1 MDYILGLFDGYVSW
15 LDIIIRAAAAV
26 LVGMII
32 GIEREL
38 SNHPAG
44 MKTHA
49 LVCLGAAVTS
59 MISAEMSVSLL
70 GTDTLKAASVDMS
83 RIASG
88 VVSGIG
94 FIGAGAII
102 KSKDGSVVT
111 GITTA
116 ATVWISGC
124 MGLAI
129 GMGYFRMV
137 TICMIAT
144 LFATITVRWLED
156 KFIKHRGIRFIEI
169 VTENKE
175 TALPVFEDYFDRKQI
190 IITAFDCISEKS
202 SQGEDVS
209 KKFCCRY
216 DLRVPKSIPF
226 NVVMRDLAKME
237 EVNEVYEVNQN
248 NNGSN
253 NTSSKKSH
261 NSHN

>member
-15 LDIIIRAAAAV
+15 IDIIIRAVASV

-49 LVCLGAAVTS
+49 LVCLGSAVTS
-59 MISAEMSVSLL
+59 MISAEMSVSLI
-70 GTDTLKAASVDMS
+70 GVDTFQAASVDMS

-102 KSKDGSVVT
+102 KSRDGSVVT

-124 MGLAI
+124 MGLAV

-137 TICMIAT
+137 TICMVAT
-144 LFATITVRWLED
+144 LFATITVRWIEE
-156 KFIKHRGIRFIEI
+156 KFIKRRGIRFIEI
-169 VTENKE
+169 VTNDKE
-175 TALPVFEDYFDRKQI
+175 TGLPVFEDYFDRKQI
-190 IITAFDCISEKS
+190 IITAFNCVAAKASD
-202 SQGEDVS
+202 GES
-209 KKFCCRY
+209 KKYCCRY

-226 NVVMRDLAKME
+226 NTVMRDLAKMG
-237 EVNEVYEVNQN
+237 EVQEVYEANQN
-248 NNGSN
+248 NSSQDN
-253 NTSSKKSH
+253 SSKKS
-261 NSHN
+261 NNQ

>member
-15 LDIIIRAAAAV
+15 IDIVVRVAAAV
-26 LVGMII
+26 LIGMII

-49 LVCLGAAVTS
+49 LVCLGAAITT
-59 MISAEMSVSLL
+59 MISAEMCYSLM
-70 GTDTLKAASVDMS
+70 GNAALDQSSKVDMS

-102 KSKDGSVVT
+102 KSRDGSVVT

-124 MGLAI
+124 MGLAV

-137 TICMIAT
+137 TICMVAT
-144 LFATITVRWLED
+144 LFATITVRWIEE
-156 KFIKHRGIRFIEI
+156 KFIKRRGIRFIEI
-169 VTENKE
+169 VTNDKE
-175 TALPVFEDYFDRKQI
+175 TGLPVFEDYFDRKQI
-190 IITAFDCISEKS
+190 IITAFNCVAAKASD
-202 SQGEDVS
+202 GES
-209 KKFCCRY
+209 KKYCCRY

-226 NVVMRDLAKME
+226 NTVMRDLAKMG
-237 EVNEVYEVNQN
+237 EVQEVYEANQN
-248 NNGSN
+248 NNSQGN
-253 NTSSKKSH
+253 SSKKS
-261 NSHN
+261 NNQ